1 MRPKLWR
8 RYSVVNYYENDP
20 VSMLMGIDPREP
32 DPVWSTLRE
41 AARMGWVP
49 GRTRNK
55 SGLPRRRCYSEN
67 TNRSIPKLPSLTHNH
82 KGN

>member
-1 MRPKLWR
+1 
-8 RYSVVNYYENDP
+8 
-20 VSMLMGIDPREP
+20 
-32 DPVWSTLRE
+32 
-41 AARMGWVP
+41 MGWVP

-82 KGN
+82 FKGKYLNNDCVFASHKKLIACRERFWVLLFWLFLKNRVFKLFYMF